1 MMQIETS
8 RFGSK
13 WRGRVILAVLVI
25 MAGMV
30 YLARC
35 NWPWPSRSPLPRSGQ
50 LLAIPASASLD
61 RLVADA
67 NKALGEALSQWESRF
82 VPRAESAPGASAGR
96 VGGSGCDWE
105 HGVRRTGVSLVS
117 VFLMGSVKAK
127 LIMRHQ
133 TLNVLDR
140 PFCPDEVKALDAV
153 LDDYK
158 RLMAPVLSAFRDL
171 RMQECIAMVDRGEI
185 DEWVGSSATDGDVAR
200 YATLLEKEGESP
212 GQARTDAENARL
224 SLGARPQVSYLIHGG
239 KCYLRPPA
247 ESLPRSV
254 AFYEQVKVIAAN
266 QMQVVVAWFEAN
278 GLVVN
283 YEELR
288 DVYVRM
294 SAKKIE

>member
-1 MMQIETS
+1 
-8 RFGSK
+8 
-13 WRGRVILAVLVI
+13 
-25 MAGMV
+25 
-30 YLARC
+30 
-35 NWPWPSRSPLPRSGQ
+35 
-50 LLAIPASASLD
+50 
-61 RLVADA
+61 
-67 NKALGEALSQWESRF
+67 
-82 VPRAESAPGASAGR
+82 VP
-96 VGGSGCDWE
+96 
-105 HGVRRTGVSLVS
+105 RTGVSLVN
-117 VFLMGSVKAK
+117 VFLMGSVEAK

-185 DEWVGSSATDGDVAR
+185 GEWVGSSATDEDVAR

-212 GQARTDAENARL
+212 GQARTDAENARQ
-224 SLGARPQVSYLIHGG
+224 SLGARPQVSYLIHEG

-247 ESLPRSV
+247 DSLPRSV

-266 QMQVVVAWFEAN
+266 QMQVVVTWFEAN

-288 DVYVRM
+288 DVYVRI